1 MLIQFF
7 YFIYAEIF
15 TNFNFH
21 MSHTCGTVVHTEAAR
36 RKDAPCQWVCVC
48 VCGGVCI
55 VCVSAYYGQVC
66 ANTIKSTANVIMGK
80 VSLCTVLYTVLCTVL
95 YTGRRNKTNKAF

>member
-1 MLIQFF
+1 MRGGREKKGHMWEGLCSMLKEWDGLTLINTATAALCGSHMLIQFF

-55 VCVSAYYGQVC
+55 VCVSA
-66 ANTIKSTANVIMGK
+66 
-80 VSLCTVLYTVLCTVL
+80 
-95 YTGRRNKTNKAF
+95 